1 MALDQLA
8 LNSTRLAAALPS
20 DIAFHRTIDDDLGDD
35 LDDVSDR
42 VHTLLARLL
51 ALARPAAPAD
61 PADFKQVVDTVDWL
75 LEGADDTL
83 DVLTGKKKLPQIA
96 VAPAPVP
103 TRVMPN
109 PHPDNRDV
117 PFAYDDRTHPC
128 KSSLTRLVLPAHALQ
143 PQEPVHPKHTAS
155 TAPNIAPL
163 PTDPPSFHNVS
174 VDMITTPDALD
185 ALLTRLRNYASLP
198 DRELLLAIDL
208 EHHSAHS
215 YRGFVCLM
223 QLTVRVR
230 ALRNDTPTE
239 QADYLVDALVL
250 RNYLTALNEFTT
262 NANIIKI
269 FHGAASDIPWLAE
282 NFNVHVVGMFDTYH
296 AARALGALA
305 AAEGKPPPPLSLG
318 HLLKTYCDYDA
329 DKRLARSDW
338 RVRPLPPP
346 LLSYARS
353 DTHFLPFIY
362 DVVKGLLADAPPT
375 LAADPHGEDGGGTAI
390 EVLVESGDGA
400 VDGGEEAQEGG
411 REEAPEGAL
420 RQAPEGA
427 LRQIFEASART
438 CLRAP
443 RWLTGATLPHAA
455 RALARRMNRPV
466 LGEEGSLDHAVFLA
480 LYRWRDG
487 AARGADEGVGTIL
500 PNSALLII
508 ADRWRALIT
517 GLDGASR
524 ETLASTAGFTPIA
537 GFTPTTGSL
546 TAPTASGASSS
557 AVSGTSD
564 VTSTTSTAGQPTL
577 TPLAAAAP
585 HAALASLVAPASL
598 PGPARVRAGEI
609 VRVVEGAVRGWV
621 PVTWTRLNGVAAAE
635 VEVVNAAATK
645 QGTLTALATMQAAAL
660 ATTRAAAAGSA
671 TGGMTPTSG
680 DNAMKDDDAMK
691 DDGAT
696 AEASGPAPSVAAS
709 ALFGG
714 ASAPAATT
722 SALFGGAPAKG
733 KSSLFGAG
741 LAKAQSASSGGVL
754 GKVQSSLF
762 GTGPA
767 KAQSSMFGGAPAK
780 AQSSL
785 FGGVLGKKS
794 EVAASVVSDA
804 AARTRESALG
814 AATSASGATMSTL
827 FGGTLRRNAASD
839 STLKNSTGVPFAS
852 KDASS
857 TSAGAS
863 STSVDPSSAFRTG
876 PSLAAIAARVHAS
889 FGLGPI
895 GVPTPFNSQD
905 VKAGAFNAG
914 STVTPNPAATAEHAF
929 VPAGQRSGQSRGT
942 ANSRAFTST
951 RKTVTGLTDA
961 DRNAFAVLEMES
973 AEMEGVEGEDALEP
987 RGDMNGQGEESRSRK
1002 PTKASL
1008 PSQAA
1013 PTIMDDALVAGA
1025 GAGRRKR
1032 KRTKGPAA
1040 DLSATVDSTPSV
1052 GATASAVGGSTSSS
1066 TVADSAT
1073 VTFDFASVPNILDAQ
1088 APPAVGAGDKPKKKK
1103 RKTGEGEK
1111 GPHFRAPAPAPAEVR
1126 GVKVNMAHTFK

>member
-8 LNSTRLAAALPS
+8 LNSTRLAAALPR

-103 TRVMPN
+103 TRIMPN
-109 PHPDNRDV
+109 PDPDNRDV

-128 KSSLTRLVLPAHALQ
+128 KSSLTRLVLPTQAFQ
-143 PQEPVHPKHTAS
+143 PQEPVHPKDTAS

-185 ALLTRLRNYASLP
+185 ALLGRLRNYASLP

-230 ALRNDTPTE
+230 ALDGNAPAE
-239 QADYLVDALVL
+239 QADYLVDALAL
-250 RNYLTALNEFTT
+250 RHHLTALNEFTT
-262 NANIIKI
+262 DAHIIKV

-305 AAEGKPPPPLSLG
+305 AAEGRPAPPLSLG

-362 DVVKGLLADAPPT
+362 DVLKGLLADAPPT
-375 LAADPHGEDGGGTAI
+375 LAADPHGEDGGETAI
-390 EVLVESGDGA
+390 EVLVESG
-400 VDGGEEAQEGG
+400 
-411 REEAPEGAL
+411 EEAPEGAL
-420 RQAPEGA
+420 RQV
-427 LRQIFEASART
+427 FEASART

-508 ADRWRALIT
+508 ADRWRALMT

-524 ETLASTAGFTPIA
+524 ETLASTVGFTPISGA
-537 GFTPTTGSL
+537 L

-621 PVTWTRLNGVAAAE
+621 PVTSTRMNGVAAAE
-635 VEVVNAAATK
+635 VEAGAMTEDGAAAIAEVDA
-645 QGTLTALATMQAAAL
+645 G
-660 ATTRAAAAGSA
+660 ATTRTAQAIAGMA
-671 TGGMTPTSG
+671 TRTG
-680 DNAMKDDDAMK
+680 DNVA
-691 DDGAT
+691 

-741 LAKAQSASSGGVL
+741 
-754 GKVQSSLF
+754 
-762 GTGPA
+762 PA
-767 KAQSSMFGGAPAK
+767 KAQSSIFGGAPAK

-785 FGGVLGKKS
+785 FGGVLGKKP
-794 EVAASVVSDA
+794 EVAASAASDA
-804 AARTRESALG
+804 AARTSASAPG
-814 AATSASGATMSTL
+814 ATTSASGATMGTSVPGTTTSTL
-827 FGGTLRRNAASD
+827 FGGTLHRNAASD
-839 STLKNSTGVPFAS
+839 STLKTSTGATFAS

-857 TSAGAS
+857 AAS
-863 STSVDPSSAFRTG
+863 GVSITSVDPSSALRTG

-895 GVPTPFNSQD
+895 GVPTPVNSQD

-914 STVTPNPAATAEHAF
+914 STATPNPAATAEHAF